1 MRATDHVVT
10 KERRA
15 SMTTER
21 LRAIHW
27 GSLKPHR
34 LLLLAGAV
42 LVMIP
47 FTASAAGAA
56 GSHVGFGFNATDI
69 KGFPT
74 GEVALTGG
82 GAFNLTAGSA
92 HAGGSFSC
100 VAQVDQV
107 PLAGCL
113 AGQGV
118 RWDAETLL
126 AQTSFKCTGAA
137 GEILKT
143 KSTNDELV
151 VLRADFYRAGD
162 GNEES
167 FTANMIVSAV
177 DIAPDITGIQD
188 VWVQGVGCT
197 DALVNFSS

>member
-1 MRATDHVVT
+1 MIG
-10 KERRA
+10 ERV
-15 SMTTER
+15 
-21 LRAIHW
+21 RAIHG
-27 GSLKPHR
+27 GSRRPHR
-34 LLLLAGAV
+34 LLFFAAAV

-56 GSHVGFGFNATDI
+56 GPNVGFGFNARDI
-69 KGFPT
+69 RGFPT

-100 VAQVDQV
+100 VAQVDQP

-113 AGQGV
+113 AGEGV
-118 RWDAETLL
+118 RWDAEALL
-126 AQTSFKCTGAA
+126 TQTPFKCTGAA
-137 GEILKT
+137 SEILKT
-143 KSTNDELV
+143 KSTNDQLV

-177 DIAPDITGIQD
+177 DIAPDISGTQD
-188 VWVQGVGCT
+188 VWVQGVGCA

>member
-1 MRATDHVVT
+1 MI
-10 KERRA
+10 
-15 SMTTER
+15 TER
-21 LRAIHW
+21 LRAIRR
-27 GSLKPHR
+27 GSPKPHR
-34 LLLLAGAV
+34 LLFLAGVV
-42 LVMIP
+42 LVMLP
-47 FTASAAGAA
+47 LTASTAGAA
-56 GSHVGFGFNATDI
+56 GSHVGFGFNAPDI

-82 GAFNLTAGSA
+82 GAFNPTAGSV

-100 VAQVDQV
+100 VTHVDQP

-113 AGQGV
+113 GDEGV
-118 RWDAETLL
+118 RWDAESLL
-126 AQTSFKCTGAA
+126 TQTSFKCTGAA
-137 GEILKT
+137 GETLKT
-143 KSTNDELV
+143 KSTNDQLA

-162 GNEES
+162 GNDES

>member
-1 MRATDHVVT
+1 MNPRCRLVERGATSIPNWTNVQKEAVMRKV
-10 KERRA
+10 
-15 SMTTER
+15 
-21 LRAIHW
+21 
-27 GSLKPHR
+27 
-34 LLLLAGAV
+34 LLLAIAV
-42 LVMIP
+42 VPLTVLIGTVP
-47 FTASAAGAA
+47 AVAAGANT
-56 GSHVGFGFNATDI
+56 GFGFNTPHIA
-69 KGFPT
+69 GFPT
-74 GEVALTGG
+74 GEVSLTGG
-82 GAFNLTAGSA
+82 GAFNSTAGSV

-100 VAQVDQV
+100 VAQVNQL

-113 AGQGV
+113 SGQGV

-126 AQTSFKCTGAA
+126 PQTSFKCTGAA
-137 GEILKT
+137 SEILKSE
-143 KSTNDELV
+143 STSSQTV

-177 DIAPDITGIQD
+177 DIAPEITGIQD